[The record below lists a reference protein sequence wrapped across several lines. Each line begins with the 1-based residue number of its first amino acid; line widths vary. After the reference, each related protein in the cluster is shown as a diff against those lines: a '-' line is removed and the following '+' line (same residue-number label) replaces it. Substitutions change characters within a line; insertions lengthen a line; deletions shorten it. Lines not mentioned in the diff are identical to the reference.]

1 MSGDILILQGS
12 DDVPGTLFL
21 LSPSPFLSEPSFT
34 LLQKEYL
41 TRTTLSQ
48 ELKQRTLVLKLVLM
62 ALARD
67 TGQHQTPISYFLGRC
82 GTPDWGDLGHRPTP
96 GGQVGGVSLT
106 GTTGQE
112 WKTIASSEKTALHD
126 EKVFLSESIE

>member
-1 MSGDILILQGS
+1 
-12 DDVPGTLFL
+12 
-21 LSPSPFLSEPSFT
+21 
-34 LLQKEYL
+34 
-41 TRTTLSQ
+41 
-48 ELKQRTLVLKLVLM
+48 M

-112 WKTIASSEKTALHD
+112 WKTIALSEKTALHD
-126 EKVFLSESIE
+126 EKVFLSESIESKGSNYGCLGFFLLFIFNSADTESDRVFLMFGNLNSIDSLRHVPMV